1 MFSRVRVQR
10 RRATL
15 WLEHLE
21 RRDLPSLGLLPF
33 PAGTGLSQAE
43 LLALSRQALATLPP
57 GSLTSPTAAAISSS
71 GITTSLLLMRP
82 DGSWVQGQLTVDFS
96 ASYDATGQRTAT
108 APLEIFQ
115 GLGFDGVAD
124 YTAEQ
129 ADLQNSGAAWE
140 SWGNVVL
147 QGVEER
153 SWSSNLY
160 GAGSF
165 DTPVAQADE
174 SMNKSYMYT
183 DYSMSFDDL
192 TLLPTLQAPVARGW
206 SRSFDGVAPYTDSA
220 VDETYRPDAWGGL
233 GMPVPEQCVTEA
245 WSSDLNAEGSFDSPI
260 VAVDGSY
267 GRSYTVTDFTNS
279 YTPSGEFTSIAPVAR
294 GWSWAFDGTALNP
307 DVTNFGFAKSDLYQ
321 KFNDT
326 IWANTGLSKL
336 QTSYSRSYTSDLNGE
351 GTWDSP
357 MVQVDNSYNRS
368 YTVTDYSGSYDLSS
382 GQLDRSVPP
391 NTSRSSW
398 SYDGLGTYTRSTAE
412 EDYDAAVLKNLGKT
426 VLGLTKSYSW
436 SSDANGGGTFEDPV
450 LGPDGSL
457 SKGSTVTDYS
467 ASFDP
472 NTSLPTSQAPV
483 TQGWS
488 WSFDGTALNGQGTNP
503 GFTKSDIYQQYNGVI
518 WKNIGVTR
526 LETSITRSY
535 SSDMALEGTYDNPV
549 ADLDGS
555 FSRSYSAIDYSQSY
569 DLSTGRINR
578 SAPPVVRDGYSL
590 SYDGLRNYT
599 RSNQTQVYNAQVW
612 ANLGK
617 TVLFESRSIS
627 WSSDANGDGTF
638 DDPVIAVDGSWS
650 RSWSVTDYSSSYDP
664 ATGLPTQTAP
674 SVQGS
679 SYAVDG
685 AGNVTQSTFMWV
697 YDTIFW
703 FNYGKLKRDQDTG
716 VGATIAPLP

>member
-1 MFSRVRVQR
+1 
-10 RRATL
+10 
-15 WLEHLE
+15 
-21 RRDLPSLGLLPF
+21 
-33 PAGTGLSQAE
+33 
-43 LLALSRQALATLPP
+43 
-57 GSLTSPTAAAISSS
+57 
-71 GITTSLLLMRP
+71 
-82 DGSWVQGQLTVDFS
+82 
-96 ASYDATGQRTAT
+96 
-108 APLEIFQ
+108 
-115 GLGFDGVAD
+115 
-124 YTAEQ
+124 
-129 ADLQNSGAAWE
+129 
-140 SWGNVVL
+140 VVL

-165 DTPVAQADE
+165 DTPVAQADD
-174 SMNKSYMYT
+174 SMNKSYMVT
-183 DYSMSFDDL
+183 DYSEAFNSV
-192 TLLPTLQAPVARGW
+192 TSLPTPQAPTGQGW
-206 SRSFDGVAPYTDSA
+206 SWSFDGVAGYTDSA

-233 GMPVPEQCVTEA
+233 GMPVPEQFVTEA
-245 WSSDLNAEGSFDSPI
+245 WTSDPKADGSFDSPI

-267 GRSYTVTDFTNS
+267 SRSYTVTDFSAS
-279 YTPSGEFTSIAPVAR
+279 YDLSIGSTIVAPVAR
-294 GWSWAFDGTALNP
+294 GWSLAFDGTASNP

-357 MVQVDNSYNRS
+357 IVQIDKSYNRS
-368 YTVTDYSGSYDLSS
+368 YTATDYSGSYDLSS

-391 NTSRSSW
+391 NTSGSSW
-398 SYDGLGTYTRSTAE
+398 SYDGLGSYTRSTAE
-412 EDYDAAVLKNLGKT
+412 QDYNPDVWKNLGKT
-426 VLGLTKSYSW
+426 VLFQTKSYSW
-436 SSDANGGGTFEDPV
+436 SSDPAGDGTFDDPM

-472 NTSLPTSQAPV
+472 STSLPTSQAPV

-488 WSFDGTALNGQGTNP
+488 WSFDGTALNGQGTNS
-503 GFTKSDIYQQYNGVI
+503 GFTKSDIYQQYNGTI
-518 WKNIGVTR
+518 WKNTGLTR
-526 LETSITRSY
+526 LATSITRSY

-549 ADLDGS
+549 ADVDGS
-555 FSRSYSAIDYSQSY
+555 FSRSYNAIDYSQSY

-578 SAPPVVRDGYSL
+578 LAPPVVRDGYSL

-599 RSNQTQVYNAQVW
+599 RSNLTQVYNAQVW

-617 TVLFESRSIS
+617 TVLFESRSTS

-638 DDPVIAVDGSWS
+638 DNPVIAVDGSWS
-650 RSWSVTDYSSSYDP
+650 KSWSVTDYSSSYDP

-685 AGNVTQSTFMWV
+685 AGNVTQSTFTWV

-703 FNYGKLKRDQDTG
+703 FKYGKLKRDQDTG